1 MEKLKNEII
10 ILITDTT
17 NYDKL
22 KIISRFIK
30 KLLS

>member
-22 KIISRFIK
+22 KTICRFIK
-30 KLLS
+30 RLLS